1 MFNWQHMRVAP
12 RDTLILLIEQTFFFS
27 AGGAGDFGTWSHPKQ
42 KTKTIIVQYACG
54 SILN

>member
-1 MFNWQHMRVAP
+1 MRVAP